1 MAMKLQVRVI
11 RGQYKDETVANKLFT
26 MFEDCSENGYIVV
39 DGKNWG
45 KGKVRVKLNAGDF
58 DVLST
63 GPAVDDEYEFV
74 AAEPVETETDA
85 EVMDRIGARFEIL
98 DEMTR
103 ATINGDIRAM
113 IVQGP
118 PGVGKSYGVTTQLE
132 QANLF
137 QDIAGRAPKYE
148 VIKGALTSL
157 GLYATLYKHSDPGHV
172 LVFDDCD
179 MLFYDDLSLNILK
192 AALDSGKKRRICW
205 NADSHMLRREGV
217 PDSFDFKGSVIFITN
232 LDFAHIKS
240 HKLQDHL
247 AALQSRCHF
256 IDLSVNSRRDKILRI
271 EQVINAGMLTE
282 YNFSEVEQNEL
293 VQFVKTNADRMR
305 EISLRLIIKIA
316 DLKKIMPLTWKKTE
330 EVTLMK

>member
-63 GPAVDDEYEFV
+63 GPAADEYEFV
-74 AAEPVETETDA
+74 AAEPAVTETDEEIMA
-85 EVMDRIGARFEIL
+85 RIGARFEIL

-103 ATINGDIRAM
+103 ATIAGDIRAM

-148 VIKGALTSL
+148 VIKGALTPL

-232 LDFAHIKS
+232 LDFAHIRS
-240 HKLQDHL
+240 SKLQDHL

-271 EQVINAGMLTE
+271 EQVIDAGMLNE
-282 YNFSEVEQNEL
+282 YGFSEVDQKEL

-316 DLKKIMPLTWKKTE
+316 DLKKIMPLTWKRTA